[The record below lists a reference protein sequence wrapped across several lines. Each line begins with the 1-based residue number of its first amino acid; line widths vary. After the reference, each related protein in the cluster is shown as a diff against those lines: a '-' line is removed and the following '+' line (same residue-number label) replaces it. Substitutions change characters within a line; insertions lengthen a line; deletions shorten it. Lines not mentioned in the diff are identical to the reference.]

1 MNQPTHA
8 LTIHRSMLINSSTF
22 EYKCNDD
29 KLQFKYINTNVATFD
44 DSICNSLMKDKMII
58 FNDNSVHIV
67 DYTSNNIWEKIDLV
81 QKIQNLGDHPCAWL
95 TINNCIIMFV
105 PYSGRSV
112 ILAYDTKRNVMKKYE
127 EINFLPINMEEVK
140 SGKCHGGNYE
150 IITMHFFKNNII
162 ICSKK
167 IKGKMQDSYV
177 MKERDVRTFV
187 INIDTLLMTQIDKE
201 IICTCNSKYLV
212 VKNMNMKYELYD
224 ITKHIV
230 LLTLD
235 GNFFGWKKDKLECRL
250 VEEIN
255 GRLNFSSVGEIDSNN
270 IVFKHKNDECCI
282 CFSKLVLRY
291 VLIPCGHN
299 NYCKDCVEKL
309 QHNICAIC
317 RQRYENK
324 YQLF

>member
-1 MNQPTHA
+1 
-8 LTIHRSMLINSSTF
+8 
-22 EYKCNDD
+22 
-29 KLQFKYINTNVATFD
+29 
-44 DSICNSLMKDKMII
+44 
-58 FNDNSVHIV
+58 
-67 DYTSNNIWEKIDLV
+67 
-81 QKIQNLGDHPCAWL
+81 
-95 TINNCIIMFV
+95 MFV
-105 PYSGRSV
+105 PWGAEQQGNPNSCSNVV
-112 ILAYDTKRNVMKKYE
+112 IAYDAKRNVMKRYR
-127 EINFLPINMEEVK
+127 EIYFLQTKMDEFK
-140 SGKCHGGNYE
+140 SGKYKYGWGG
-150 IITMHFFKNNII
+150 IVSMHLFKNNIVI
-162 ICSKK
+162 SSAKK
-167 IKGKMQDSYV
+167 IGSPNTTSI
-177 MKERDVRTFV
+177 KEREVKTFV

-282 CFSKLVLRY
+282 CFRKLVLRY

-299 NYCKDCVEKL
+299 NYCKDCV
-309 QHNICAIC
+309 
-317 RQRYENK
+317 
-324 YQLF
+324 